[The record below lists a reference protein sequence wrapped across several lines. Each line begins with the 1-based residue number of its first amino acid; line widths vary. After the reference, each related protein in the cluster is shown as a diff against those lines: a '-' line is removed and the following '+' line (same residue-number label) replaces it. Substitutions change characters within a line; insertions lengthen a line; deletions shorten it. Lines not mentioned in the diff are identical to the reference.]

1 MWKSSRSMNTSQATV
16 CEPPACR
23 TSGAQAGWSAASG
36 APLRSAGSKP
46 ADGGGTSS
54 TSCLWPHHLAFILKF
69 LEIKIKLFAGVRII
83 VWSEKQR
90 AENFLFSGLGVSSSP
105 PSFERWPCSVCYLDI
120 FRWRIPHAR
129 PKPAM
134 LKKQRGS
141 LKQLSHICWSVATWP
156 KLCRSVTMEQ
166 SARRPVKICWDR
178 RTRMEPIWSG
188 TARPSREPCV
198 CVFSEYS
205 VFSSSRFIKQEN
217 LSVLLWKPK
226 LCIYAHFW
234 LLFTNV
240 N

>member
-16 CEPPACR
+16 CDPPACR

-46 ADGGGTSS
+46 ADGGGN
-54 TSCLWPHHLAFILKF
+54 SCLWPHHLAFILK
-69 LEIKIKLFAGVRII
+69 LLKKIQLFAGFRILQL
-83 VWSEKQR
+83 SEHR
-90 AENFLFSGLGVSSSP
+90 AENFLFSGLRVSSSP
-105 PSFERWPCSVCYLDI
+105 PSFEHWPCSVCYLDI
-120 FRWRIPHAR
+120 FRRQIPHAR
-129 PKPAM
+129 PKPTM

-141 LKQLSHICWSVATWP
+141 LKQLSQCWSVATWP

-166 SARRPVKICWDR
+166 SAGRLVKICWDR

-205 VFSSSRFIKQEN
+205 VFSSSRFIKQEI
-217 LSVLLWKPK
+217 LRILLWKPK
-226 LCIYAHFW
+226 WYIYAHFW
-234 LLFTNV
+234 LLFTTV